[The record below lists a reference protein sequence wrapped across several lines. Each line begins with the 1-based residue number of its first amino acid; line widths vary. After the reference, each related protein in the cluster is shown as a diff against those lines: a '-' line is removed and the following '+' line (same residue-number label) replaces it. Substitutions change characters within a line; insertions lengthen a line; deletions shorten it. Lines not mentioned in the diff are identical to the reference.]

1 MDAHAISVN
10 IPDHGILTR
19 QQKRLQKLRLVSLRK
34 EYFSLMGELANAQ
47 QSLTVALNNFEYLT
61 DSNSVD
67 VCIYQLKSAQSQYD
81 NILGRLKPLRL
92 QITAEGGSV

>member
-10 IPDHGILTR
+10 FPEQGSFTR
-19 QQKRLQKLRLVSLRK
+19 QQKRLQKLRLASLRK

-47 QSLTVALNNFEYLT
+47 QSLAVALNNFEYLS

-81 NILGRLKPLRL
+81 NILDRLKPLRL
-92 QITAEGGSV
+92 QITEEGGSI